1 MQRRPWAAAI
11 AAAAVLLVLATPFL
25 GLRLGFPDAGNDR
38 AATTT
43 RQAYDL
49 VSKGFGA
56 GANGPL
62 LLAAELR
69 GPGDRGEL
77 DALAVRLRD
86 EPGIAAVGTPT
97 VNAAGDTAVL
107 MATPTTSP
115 QSTATADLIRRL
127 RSDVLPGAGLPVSVG
142 GTTASFVD
150 QGDVTQDRLPLFI
163 GGVVILS
170 ILLLTSRSARSRWR
184 SRQA

>member
-1 MQRRPWAAAI
+1 MQRRPWGAAI

-69 GPGDRGEL
+69 GSGDRAEL
-77 DALAVRLRD
+77 DALAAACARSPGSPRVG
-86 EPGIAAVGTPT
+86 EPTSTPR
-97 VNAAGDTAVL
+97 
-107 MATPTTSP
+107 ATPP
-115 QSTATADLIRRL
+115 C
-127 RSDVLPGAGLPVSVG
+127 
-142 GTTASFVD
+142 
-150 QGDVTQDRLPLFI
+150 
-163 GGVVILS
+163 
-170 ILLLTSRSARSRWR
+170 
-184 SRQA
+184 